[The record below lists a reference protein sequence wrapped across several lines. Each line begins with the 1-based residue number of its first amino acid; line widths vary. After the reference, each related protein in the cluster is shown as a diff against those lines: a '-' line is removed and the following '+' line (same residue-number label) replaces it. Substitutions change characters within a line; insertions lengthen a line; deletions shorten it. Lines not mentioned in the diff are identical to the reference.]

1 MLCAVCETGWYRRRS
16 SAVCTQCPSN
26 MSESI
31 AFTAAFSF
39 GIALVVIGLVLLDL
53 RFGWSRSK
61 AGSQRLKLMVNCVQ
75 QMTVMILFPV
85 NWPDAVKEMGAL
97 FASFSLDVS
106 IVSPTCLGV
115 PMNYYNRFGISAG
128 LVFAG
133 IIMPWIV
140 AALVSLITACRG
152 GSAGGGQRKRRQG
165 GTRTAAA
172 GGRDGAGGADH
183 MEDIAGEG
191 DGVGGGGRSTS
202 GESTLFAETF
212 RATWRRVQPTAA
224 RYSLMVMLFAH
235 PALSGQTFFFFSCR
249 AIDGDEY
256 LVADY
261 SLRCGLKDAE
271 WRRLLPFA
279 LFMVVFFV
287 IGIPLLLLV
296 LLVKH
301 RAMIKKIGR
310 AFDESRAEVEVLEE
324 LGENVD
330 IDKAR
335 ALYRKVDIDH
345 SGSINFAQFTKFQ
358 LIQNEAEA
366 ETSSEMVN
374 IVKMITKS
382 KDSPKE
388 VESLGRR
395 ALGLMNARVGRGRS
409 IQRRSTASVIGNA
422 LRTFHDAAQEDEE
435 DADVSLDM
443 VVADGVGGVEGR
455 ANTENQ
461 EVDASTETK
470 GAAEDEETRPRA
482 STRRAR
488 LVAAHILHQ
497 DASHA
502 MAGDVQ
508 GAILAKERA
517 AAEKDGVEMML
528 GVLWMNYKPEC
539 FFFDM

>member
-1 MLCAVCETGWYRRRS
+1 
-16 SAVCTQCPSN
+16 

-39 GIALVVIGLVLLDL
+39 GIVLVVTGLVLLDL

-85 NWPDAVKEMGAL
+85 DWPDAVKEMGAL

-106 IVSPTCLGV
+106 IVSPACLGV
-115 PMNYYNRFGISAG
+115 PMNYYSRFGISAG

-140 AALVSLITACRG
+140 AALVSLITACHG
-152 GSAGGGQRKRRQG
+152 GRAGGGQRKRRQG
-165 GTRTAAA
+165 GTSTAAA
-172 GGRDGAGGADH
+172 GGRDGGGGADP
-183 MEDIAGEG
+183 MEDIAVEG
-191 DGVGGGGRSTS
+191 DGEGGGGSRSTS
-202 GESTLFAETF
+202 GEPTLFAETF

-224 RYSLMVMLFAH
+224 RYSLMIVLFAH

-261 SLRCGLKDAE
+261 SLRCGMKDAE

-279 LFMVVFFV
+279 LFMVVCFV

-301 RAMIKKIGR
+301 RAVIKKIGR
-310 AFDESRAEVEVLEE
+310 AFDESRVEAAVLKE

-345 SGSINFAQFTKFQ
+345 NGSINFAQFTKFQ

-374 IVKMITKS
+374 IVRNISRGSDPRVMKS
-382 KDSPKE
+382 LADK
-388 VESLGRR
+388 
-395 ALGLMNARVGRGRS
+395 ALRLMNSRVRHRRS

-422 LRTFHDAAQEDEE
+422 LRVSQDAAQEDGE
-435 DADVSLDM
+435 DADVSLEM
-443 VVADGVGGVEGR
+443 VLADGVDGVEGKGN
-455 ANTENQ
+455 AENQ

-470 GAAEDEETRPRA
+470 GAAEDEETRPRT

-528 GVLWMNYKPEC
+528 GVLWMNYKPEY